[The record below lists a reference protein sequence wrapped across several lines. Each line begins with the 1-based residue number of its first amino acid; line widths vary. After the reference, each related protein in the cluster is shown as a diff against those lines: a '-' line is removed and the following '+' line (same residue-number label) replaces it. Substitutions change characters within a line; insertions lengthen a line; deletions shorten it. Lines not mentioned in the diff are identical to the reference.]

1 MKKEEILEASKR
13 ENKKKDI
20 YELEVERRGA
30 VAAAISMVILSS
42 IYYCYEIISSKGS
55 NPALYS
61 LITIYCTIIY
71 GFKAG
76 KIEKDRKLN
85 IFTSIIWGILTIMLI
100 LDYFKVI

>member
-20 YELEVERRGA
+20 YELEVEKKGA
-30 VAAAISMVILSS
+30 VAAAISMVILAG
-42 IYYCYEIISSKGS
+42 IYYCYEILNAKGS

-61 LITIYCTIIY
+61 LITIYCTIVY
-71 GFKAG
+71 GFKAA
-76 KIEKDRKLN
+76 KIEKHRKLN
-85 IFTSIIWGILTIMLI
+85 TFTSIVWGLLTIALI

>member
-20 YELEVERRGA
+20 YELEVERTGA

-42 IYYCYEIISSKGS
+42 IYYCYEIISAKGS

-71 GFKAG
+71 GFKAV
-76 KIEKDRKLN
+76 KVEKHRKLN
-85 IFTSIIWGILTIMLI
+85 IFTSIIWGLLTITLI
-100 LDYFKVI
+100 LNYFKVI